1 MTYDVFN
8 SAALVDPHLIN
19 SRRPPTTRSFSEAV
33 QFCSTMMKLL
43 SVVALAASA
52 SAFAPAN
59 TGGPSSTQL
68 RVEIG
73 STGVEFENVARE
85 WRCE

>member
-1 MTYDVFN
+1 
-8 SAALVDPHLIN
+8 
-19 SRRPPTTRSFSEAV
+19 
-33 QFCSTMMKLL
+33 MMKLL

>member
-1 MTYDVFN
+1 MMF
-8 SAALVDPHLIN
+8 
-19 SRRPPTTRSFSEAV
+19 SRAQPLWIHIDQFSPPTHNSIVLEAV

>member
-1 MTYDVFN
+1 
-8 SAALVDPHLIN
+8 
-19 SRRPPTTRSFSEAV
+19 
-33 QFCSTMMKLL
+33 MMKLL

-59 TGGPSSTQL
+59 TGGPSPTQL

>member
-1 MTYDVFN
+1 MVPPDPT
-8 SAALVDPHLIN
+8 SALI
-19 SRRPPTTRSFSEAV
+19 SIFVSSMSSFDTATDIER
-33 QFCSTMMKLL
+33 MMKLV
-43 SVVALAASA
+43 SIAALAASA
-52 SAFAPAN
+52 SAFVPAN